1 MIYVIRAEGSEFV
14 KIGFTKS
21 KKTLENRLKS
31 LMGGCPFKLT
41 IEAQMDGSKLKE
53 RCLHSFCISR
63 HQSGEW
69 FRLTPD
75 EVKRMV
81 AKYGNWTPLYN
92 GVKKMPAMHSK
103 LGKDYFK

>member
-21 KKTLENRLKS
+21 NKTLASRLKS
-31 LMGGCPFKLT
+31 LMGSCPLKLNV
-41 IEAQMDGSKLKE
+41 EAKMNGSKLKE

-81 AKYGNWTPLYN
+81 EKYRSWTPLKN
-92 GVKKMPAMHSK
+92 GVEKMTAMHTK
-103 LGKDYFK
+103 LKKKYFK